1 MSRSFEIHSPERV
14 IFGAGCSR
22 RIAEEMKFERVL
34 VVSTKGRA
42 HAAKTIAD
50 TLGARSVGVL
60 AIAEEHV
67 PRAIADEGRKVAAEK
82 NADAVLA
89 YGGGSAIGLA
99 KAIALDGKAKVV
111 AVPTTYSGSEM
122 TSLWGIT
129 DGNEKRVG
137 KDDRARPTLVFY
149 DPELLGE
156 LPPAVAVASVWN
168 AMAHAV
174 ETLWAPNVDSGSM
187 TVAEVALRKLARS
200 VAHLSDAVHRAEA
213 LEGAHLAGSVF
224 ARVGSGLHHKLCH
237 RLGGAYGMP
246 HAATHAALLPHMV
259 RHHRDS
265 TPAAMRAIAR
275 ALGVVDPVRGIETLA
290 RSTGVAVPLAK
301 LGMPREGIERF
312 GELPDVRATL
322 ARAWAGL
329 PTHAA
334 PPPLRAPKELPTQ
347 GGFGSTHESEALE
360 GALPRDQ
367 NAPRRCPYGLI
378 PELINGTPFTVRNV
392 ENSRMWTY
400 RIHASF
406 SQTAFHP
413 LPTARF
419 AAPLGDVEPNRSRW
433 APHPIPAATSPT
445 DFLDGLITL
454 GGAGEPASGPGF
466 AIHLYAANSDM
477 LDRCFSNGDGDLL
490 VIPQEGALDVRT
502 ELGWLKVPIGSVLFI
517 PRGLKFAIGLPDNVG
532 RGWMLEVFG
541 TKLKLPERGLIGSN
555 GLADARHFRAPVAS
569 YEDRECPD
577 GFQHVTKTGGCL
589 FEATH
594 SFSPFD
600 VVAWHG
606 NHAPFV
612 YDLMHFSPVAAVRFD
627 HQDPSIFTVLTAPL
641 DDHGRAIADFVFFPP
656 RWDVIE
662 HSFRPP
668 FAHRNA
674 ASEVNMVVRTPKPYS
689 TGYEPGCTFL
699 SPLLT
704 AHGVG
709 TKTYDAILDLPDDH
723 VDPPQRIPDESLW
736 AMVESALPFRTTQWA
751 RETELADGT
760 FLAAFEGMRS
770 RFDPKKR

>member
-1 MSRSFEIHSPERV
+1 MSRSFEIGGRERV

-22 RIAEEMKFERVL
+22 RIAEETSFERVL

-42 HAAKTIAD
+42 ADAKAIAD
-50 TLGARSVGVL
+50 RLGAKSVGVL
-60 AIAEEHV
+60 AIAQEHV
-67 PRAIADEGRKVAAEK
+67 PRAVADEGKKVAAEK

-99 KAIALDGKAKVV
+99 KAIALDGKAKVI

-137 KDDRARPTLVFY
+137 KDDRVRPALVFY
-149 DPELLGE
+149 DPDLLAA
-156 LPPAVAVASVWN
+156 LPREVAIASAWN

-174 ETLWAPNVDSGSM
+174 EALWVPNADSASL
-187 TVAEVALRKLARS
+187 TIAEVALRKLARS
-200 VAHLSDAVHRAEA
+200 VAHLDDAVFRAEA
-213 LEGAHLAGSVF
+213 LEGAHLAGSAI
-224 ARVGSGLHHKLCH
+224 ARVGSGLHHRMCH
-237 RLGGAYGMP
+237 QLGGAYGLP

-259 RHHRDS
+259 RHHRD
-265 TPAAMRAIAR
+265 TAPEAMRAIAR
-275 ALGVVDPVRGIETLA
+275 ALGVLDPVRGIEALA
-290 RSTGVAVPLAK
+290 RATGVAVPLEK
-301 LGMPREGIERF
+301 LGMPKEGIERF

-322 ARAWAGL
+322 ERAWTGL
-329 PTHAA
+329 PARPT
-334 PPPLRAPKELPTQ
+334 PPPLRAPKDVATQ
-347 GGFGSTHESEALE
+347 GGFGSVHESEALE

-367 NAPRRCPYGLI
+367 NAPRRAPYGLI

-392 ENSRMWTY
+392 ENSKMWTY

-413 LPTARF
+413 LPNARF
-419 AAPLGDVEPNRSRW
+419 ATPLGDVEPNRTRW
-433 APHPIPAATSPT
+433 MPHPLPASSTPT
-445 DFLDGLITL
+445 DFLDGLVTL
-454 GGAGEPASGPGF
+454 GGAGEAASGPGF
-466 AIHLYAANSDM
+466 NVHMYAANADM

-502 ELGWLKVPIGSVLFI
+502 ELGWLNVPVGSILFV

-532 RGWMLEVFG
+532 RGWVLEVFG
-541 TKLKLPERGLIGSN
+541 TKLRLPERGLIGSN
-555 GLADARHFRAPVAS
+555 GLAEARHFRAPVAA

-577 GFQHVTKTGGCL
+577 GFQHVTKTGGRL

-594 SFSPFD
+594 TFSPFD
-600 VVAWHG
+600 VVAWYG

-612 YDLMHFSPVAAVRFD
+612 YDLRHFSPMAAVRFD

-641 DDHGRAIADFVFFPP
+641 DDHGRAVADFVFFPP

-674 ASEVNMVVRTPKPYS
+674 ASEVNMVVRATKPYS

-709 TKTYDAILDLPDDH
+709 TKTYDAIFDLPDDH
-723 VDPPQRIPDESLW
+723 VDQPQRIPDESLW

-751 RETELADGT
+751 RETEILDAT
-760 FLAAFEGMRS
+760 FLAAFDGMRS

>member
-1 MSRSFEIHSPERV
+1 MSRSFEIRAQERV
-14 IFGAGCSR
+14 VFGAGCSR
-22 RIAEEMKFERVL
+22 RIAEEMPFERVL
-34 VVSTKGRA
+34 VVATKGRA
-42 HAAKTIAD
+42 ADAKSIAD
-50 TLGARSVGVL
+50 SLGAKSVGVL
-60 AIAEEHV
+60 AIAQEHV
-67 PRAIADEGRKVAAEK
+67 PSAVAEEGRKAAAEK

-99 KAIALDGKAKVV
+99 KAIALDGKSKVI

-129 DGNEKRVG
+129 EGNEKRVG
-137 KDDRARPTLVFY
+137 KDDRVRPVLVFY
-149 DPELLGE
+149 DPDLLAA
-156 LPPAVAVASVWN
+156 LPREVAIASAWN

-174 ETLWAPNVDSGSM
+174 EALWVPHADPASLAI
-187 TVAEVALRKLARS
+187 AEVALRKLARS
-200 VAHLSDAVHRAEA
+200 IAHLDDAVHRAQA
-213 LEGAHLAGSVF
+213 LEGAHLAGSVI
-224 ARVGSGLHHKLCH
+224 ARVGAGLHHQLCH
-237 RLGGAYGMP
+237 RLGGAYGLP

-265 TPAAMRAIAR
+265 APEAMRAIAR
-275 ALGVVDPVRGIETLA
+275 ALGVVDPLRGIEALA
-290 RSTGVAVPLAK
+290 RATGVAVPLAK
-301 LGMPREGIERF
+301 LGMPKEGIERF
-312 GELPDVRATL
+312 GELPDVRGTL
-322 ARAWAGL
+322 ERAWTGL
-329 PTHAA
+329 PARTA
-334 PPPLRAPKELPTQ
+334 PPPLRAPKEVPTQ
-347 GGFGSTHESEALE
+347 GGFGSVHESEALE

-367 NAPRRCPYGLI
+367 NAPRRCPYDLV

-392 ENSRMWTY
+392 DNSKMWTY

-413 LPTARF
+413 LPNARF
-419 AAPLGDVEPNRSRW
+419 ATPLGDVEPNRSRW
-433 APHPIPAATSPT
+433 APHPIPAPSTPT
-445 DFLDGLITL
+445 DFVDGLVTL
-454 GGAGEPASGPGF
+454 GGAGDVLSGPGF
-466 AIHLYAANSDM
+466 AIHVYAANADM
-477 LDRCFSNGDGDLL
+477 LDRCFSNADGDLL

-502 ELGWLKVPIGSVLFI
+502 ELGWLSVPIGSILFV
-517 PRGLKFAIGLPDNVG
+517 PRGLKFAIGLPENVG
-532 RGWMLEVFG
+532 RGWVLEVFG
-541 TKLKLPERGLIGSN
+541 TKLRLPERGLVGSN
-555 GLADARHFRAPVAS
+555 GLAEARHFRAPHAS

-577 GFQHVTKTGGCL
+577 GFQHVTKTGGRL

-594 SFSPFD
+594 TFSPFD
-600 VVAWHG
+600 VVAWYG

-612 YDLMHFSPVAAVRFD
+612 YDLMHFAPVASVRFD

-641 DDHGRAIADFVFFPP
+641 DDHGRAVADFVFFPP
-656 RWDVIE
+656 RWEVIE

-709 TKTYDAILDLPDDH
+709 TKTYDAILDLPHDH

-736 AMVESALPFRTTQWA
+736 AMVESALPFRTTAWA
-751 RETELADGT
+751 RDTELLDAT
-760 FLAAFEGMRS
+760 FLSAFEGMKK
-770 RFDPKKR
+770 RFDPKRQ

>member
-1 MSRSFEIHSPERV
+1 MSRSFEVRGTERV
-14 IFGAGCSR
+14 VFGAGSSR
-22 RIAEEMKFERVL
+22 RIADEMPFERVL

-42 HAAKTIAD
+42 ADAKAIAD
-50 TLGARSVGVL
+50 RLGAKSVGVL
-60 AIAEEHV
+60 AIAQEHV
-67 PRAIADEGRKVAAEK
+67 PRAVADEGKKVAAEK

-99 KAIALDGKAKVV
+99 KAIALDGNAKVI
-111 AVPTTYSGSEM
+111 AIPTTYSGSEM

-137 KDDRARPTLVFY
+137 KDDRVRPALVFY
-149 DPELLGE
+149 DPDLLAD
-156 LPPAVAVASVWN
+156 LPRDVAVASVWN
-168 AMAHAV
+168 ALAHAV
-174 ETLWAPNVDSGSM
+174 EALWVPNADPASLAI
-187 TVAEVALRKLARS
+187 AEVAVRKLAKS
-200 VAHLSDAVHRAEA
+200 VAHLDDAVFRAQA
-213 LEGAHLAGSVF
+213 LEGAHLAGSVI
-224 ARVGSGLHHKLCH
+224 ARVGSGLHHQLCH

-259 RHHRDS
+259 RHHRAAAPD
-265 TPAAMRAIAR
+265 AMRALAR
-275 ALGVVDPVRGIETLA
+275 ALGVIDPVRGIEALA
-290 RSTGVAVPLAK
+290 RATGVAVALAK
-301 LGMPREGIERF
+301 LGMPKEGIDRF
-312 GELPDVRATL
+312 GELPGVRATL
-322 ARAWAGL
+322 ERAWAGL
-329 PTHAA
+329 PERKAA
-334 PPPLRAPKELPTQ
+334 PPLRAPKDVATQ
-347 GGFGSTHESEALE
+347 GGFGSVHESEALE

-406 SQTAFHP
+406 SQTAFQP
-413 LPTARF
+413 LPNARF
-419 AAPLGDVEPNRSRW
+419 ATKLGDVEPNRTRW
-433 APHPIPAATSPT
+433 APHPIPDASMKT
-445 DFLDGLITL
+445 DFLDGLVTL
-454 GGAGEPASGPGF
+454 GGAGDAASGPGF
-466 AIHLYAANSDM
+466 AIHLYTANSDM

-490 VIPQEGALDVRT
+490 VIPQEGPLEVRT
-502 ELGWLKVPIGSVLFI
+502 ELGWLRVPIGSILFV
-517 PRGLKFAIGLPDNVG
+517 PRGLKFAVGLPDGVG
-532 RGWMLEVFG
+532 RGWVLEVFG
-541 TKLKLPERGLIGSN
+541 TKLRLPERGLIGSN

-594 SFSPFD
+594 AFSPFD

-612 YDLMHFSPVAAVRFD
+612 YDLMHFSPMAAARFD

-641 DDHGRAIADFVFFPP
+641 DDHGRAVADFVFFPP

-723 VDPPQRIPDESLW
+723 VDQPHRISDESLW
-736 AMVESALPFRTTQWA
+736 AMVESALPFRTTAWA
-751 RETELADGT
+751 RDTELLDPA
-760 FLAAFEGMRS
+760 FLSAFEGMRP